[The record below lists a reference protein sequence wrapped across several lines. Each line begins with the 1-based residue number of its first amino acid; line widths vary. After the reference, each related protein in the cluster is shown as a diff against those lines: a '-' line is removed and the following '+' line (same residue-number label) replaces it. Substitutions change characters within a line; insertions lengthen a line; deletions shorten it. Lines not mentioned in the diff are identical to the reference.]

1 MRIVGQVL
9 LPSLTVTGSLGL
21 GEGAAVDAAAM
32 QKVDP
37 SAPPAFFLVD
47 LAPGASLH
55 PVAARYSSEANVF
68 GSRRPGDVAAY
79 GRVRSTPLL
88 LAGLLAVLG
97 AGVLAHLLVTSIRSR
112 RREFAVLKTLG
123 FTRRQLAV
131 TVACLATTLV
141 GIPLGLVAGRW
152 TWRSFADDLG
162 ISGVASVPLSALLV
176 LVALALV
183 LANVIAALPA
193 RSAARTHPATVLR
206 SE

>member
-1 MRIVGQVL
+1 
-9 LPSLTVTGSLGL
+9 
-21 GEGAAVDAAAM
+21 
-32 QKVDP
+32 
-37 SAPPAFFLVD
+37 
-47 LAPGASLH
+47 
-55 PVAARYSSEANVF
+55 
-68 GSRRPGDVAAY
+68 
-79 GRVRSTPLL
+79 VRSTPLL
-88 LAGLLAVLG
+88 LAGVLAVLG

-131 TVACLATTLV
+131 TVACLATTLAGLALVV